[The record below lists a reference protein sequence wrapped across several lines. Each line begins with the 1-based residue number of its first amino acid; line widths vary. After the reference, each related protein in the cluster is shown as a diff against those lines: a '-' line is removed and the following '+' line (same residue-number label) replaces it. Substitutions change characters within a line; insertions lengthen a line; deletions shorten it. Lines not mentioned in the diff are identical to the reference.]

1 MATVTH
7 INSATLATYTMCSTL
22 EPAYFE
28 RTSVSRGNFLSLLI
42 AGLHCLLSSAS
53 SSAVT
58 SSSAIRCSTS
68 KAISAAVLSLF
79 FFFLPPLKSCLI
91 SSSSP
96 SSACKN
102 QKIDYR
108 IRKTTINNNNINELK
123 IIK

>member
-1 MATVTH
+1 MVMH
-7 INSATLATYTMCSTL
+7 INSATLATYTICSTIEL
-22 EPAYFE
+22 TYFE
-28 RTSVSRGNFLSLLI
+28 RTSVSRDNFFSLLI

-108 IRKTTINNNNINELK
+108 IRKIMINNNNINK
-123 IIK
+123 